1 MTSGSELKNNE
12 NQCFTKTLLMSI
24 IHKYSGNM
32 LDFKKKKKVKKKLR
46 IHKKDLCSEVSSKDQ
61 KNLKLLA
68 QELLV
73 LSLF

>member
-32 LDFKKKKKVKKKLR
+32 LDLKKKK
-46 IHKKDLCSEVSSKDQ
+46 S
-61 KNLKLLA
+61 
-68 QELLV
+68 
-73 LSLF
+73 